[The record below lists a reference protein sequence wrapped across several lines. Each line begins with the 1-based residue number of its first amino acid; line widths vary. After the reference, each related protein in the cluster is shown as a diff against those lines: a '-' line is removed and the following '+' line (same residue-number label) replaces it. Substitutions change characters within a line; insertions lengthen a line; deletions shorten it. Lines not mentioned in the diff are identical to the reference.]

1 MMAVLLEVVIGD
13 AGSGHQAL
21 AATDSEGR
29 LLVGGKEEVTVNSL
43 LSPPFIWLVT
53 VVGRKATAVAAA
65 VVGTVGS
72 SFTLIGGDRPSSQT
86 AVVTLIGDDD
96 DAVADDGARR

>member
-1 MMAVLLEVVIGD
+1 MMAALLEVVIGD

-43 LSPPFIWLVT
+43 LSPPFI
-53 VVGRKATAVAAA
+53 
-65 VVGTVGS
+65 
-72 SFTLIGGDRPSSQT
+72 
-86 AVVTLIGDDD
+86 
-96 DAVADDGARR
+96 

>member
-1 MMAVLLEVVIGD
+1 M
-13 AGSGHQAL
+13 
-21 AATDSEGR
+21 
-29 LLVGGKEEVTVNSL
+29 
-43 LSPPFIWLVT
+43 T